1 MNKFYLAVTYEVCE
15 HNDLYM
21 DMNEYTIEQ
30 SDDLEERVKEIAKT
44 DIAPII
50 KVYESDTRD
59 FSGCKLYKEY
69 SFQEYECNCDEE
81 LS

>member
-30 SDDLEERVKEIAKT
+30 SDDLEERVERNRK
-44 DIAPII
+44 DR
-50 KVYESDTRD
+50 YC
-59 FSGCKLYKEY
+59 SGR
-69 SFQEYECNCDEE
+69 
-81 LS
+81 